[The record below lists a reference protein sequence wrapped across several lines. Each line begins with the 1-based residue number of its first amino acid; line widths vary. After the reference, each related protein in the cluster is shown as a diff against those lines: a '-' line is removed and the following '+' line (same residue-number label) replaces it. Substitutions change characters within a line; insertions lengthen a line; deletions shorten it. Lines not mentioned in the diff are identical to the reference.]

1 MSPIGPTEAMVP
13 GFGGLQLCLR
23 SHDGPAHTPLLI
35 LHGFQDQSASWDA
48 CVEVL
53 CANGPV
59 LVPDQ
64 RGFGLSEHV
73 GRGGTYHFSDYV
85 LDIDTLLQ
93 DQDLEA
99 VHVVGHSMGATV
111 ACYLA
116 AARPD
121 LVRTLSLVDGI
132 GPPEVPDTKAPEQLR
147 IHLRHHRRPRGHSP
161 MASLGDAAARLR
173 KATPSLS
180 IERALALAERG
191 TRSTPQGWV
200 WRWDAKHRARSAL
213 PFDADRFVAHLQEVQ
228 CPTQLVLGAQGWF
241 RHLPDLDRRVQALRA
256 RQISIEGG
264 HNLHLDNPQGLAK
277 VLGDWIRTQSPR
289 AAIQS

>member
-1 MSPIGPTEAMVP
+1 M
-13 GFGGLQLCLR
+13 
-23 SHDGPAHTPLLI
+23 LI

-48 CVEVL
+48 CAQEL
-53 CANGPV
+53 RSMGPV

-64 RGFGLSEHV
+64 RGFGWSEHV

-85 LDIDTLLQ
+85 LDIDTLLHEQ
-93 DQDLEA
+93 ELDA
-99 VHVVGHSMGATV
+99 VHVIGHSMGATV

-132 GPPEVPDTKAPEQLR
+132 GPPVVADSKAPQQLR
-147 IHLRHHRRPRGHSP
+147 THLKHHRSPRAHSP
-161 MASLGDAAARLR
+161 MESLQDAARRLR

-180 IERALALAERG
+180 EARALSLAERG
-191 TRSTPQGWV
+191 TRSTPEGWV

-213 PFDADRFVAHLQEVQ
+213 PFDAERFIAHLEEVQ
-228 CPTQLVLGAQGWF
+228 CPAQLVLGAEGWF
-241 RHLPDLDRRVQALRA
+241 RHLPDLDRRVAALRA
-256 RQISIEGG
+256 KQVSIPGG
-264 HNLHLDNPQGLAK
+264 HNLHLDNPLGLAE
-277 VLGDWIRTQSPR
+277 VLSAWIRAQSSR